1 MGNLLLNAEK
11 GFLVLNFSKKQ
22 KVNLKLYSVCEGA
35 NFGSMLPMEYSKER
49 NAVRYDLQGKI
60 SLAVRMSKGVI
71 DRVELWTILNGIYE
85 SMLELFSR
93 GINPN
98 NIDWS
103 PDLVFVDE
111 YGRISFLVYPT
122 TPKTVEGAG
131 IYALIM
137 YVLKNAKPFG
147 KSDKEVLEG
156 YKRGHK
162 EVASGVKPKE
172 WFIHQVKYEVAQR
185 VAELGH
191 DVVLE
196 RLVSIIH
203 GVQLETEEEVEESY
217 ETVNGFT
224 FMEDDIYTDVQEGTT
239 YIVESDMVLSDDED
253 DGTQVLITKAR
264 KITGYLGIKETSET
278 FKMEMDGSID
288 EWVFGRLLK
297 KGNGDVDY
305 MVPGTTVSR
314 KHFKVYIEDDD
325 FYIEDLGSSNGT
337 TVNGVRL
344 SKGKPMELFDKS
356 KVKAGDVEMVFRLV
370 EKEVD

>member
-22 KVNLKLYSVCEGA
+22 KVNVKLFKQCQQL
-35 NFGSMLPMEYSKER
+35 NFAGMLPMQYSKER
-49 NAVRYDLQGKI
+49 NAVRYNLKGKI
-60 SLAVRMSKGVI
+60 SLAVRMETEVI
-71 DRVELWTILNGIYE
+71 DRIELWSILNGIYE
-85 SMLELFSR
+85 SMLDLFSNE
-93 GINPN
+93 IKPN

-103 PDLVFVDE
+103 PDLVFIDE
-111 YGRISFLVYPT
+111 NGKVSFLVYPT

-131 IYALIM
+131 IYKLLMFVLTNARP
-137 YVLKNAKPFG
+137 YVKADEDVLAGYARGYRLVEEG
-147 KSDKEVLEG
+147 KQ
-156 YKRGHK
+156 
-162 EVASGVKPKE
+162 PKE
-172 WFIHQVKYEVAQR
+172 WFIHNVKYEVAQR
-185 VAELGH
+185 MAEIGQ

-196 RLVSIIH
+196 RLNAIIN
-203 GVQLETEEEVEESY
+203 GITREVEEEVEESY